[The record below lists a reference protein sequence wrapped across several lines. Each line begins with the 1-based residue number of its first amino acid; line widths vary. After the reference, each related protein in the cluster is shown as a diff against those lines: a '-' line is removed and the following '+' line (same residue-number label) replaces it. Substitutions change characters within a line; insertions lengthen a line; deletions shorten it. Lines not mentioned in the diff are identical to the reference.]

1 MTRSFATYHIGI
13 FDYDA
18 ALRTRRLSAIAAE
31 AAFKSGYSFPNV
43 LYRWDTAENV
53 YDFTEWFGDE
63 VCDVERDQPRVYPFE
78 PDAGLVIADFAGP
91 SRDLSPRG
99 VLRRQIAAMH
109 AMGFA
114 ARAAFECE
122 FTVLD
127 ETAQSLRAKNYE
139 GLNAWAADN
148 RCWSADAAGIY
159 SEFVTGLE
167 ELMTILNIPLYGLGT
182 ELGPGCF
189 EATLTAGEP
198 LRAADDYALFRTF
211 TRAYC
216 RRKGLTASFLAQL
229 GKGFQGLSG
238 HLHLSLIERDTSRPA
253 FPGNRDGMSPV
264 MEHFVGGLL
273 TLLPECAAMCAHT
286 VNAWRRMVPGNWA
299 PRTPSWDF
307 NNYGVAVRIVR
318 DNPETTRI
326 EFRVPAADTNPHLAL
341 ALALG
346 AGLWGIENRVQ
357 LPERAVGDVRSFVP
371 QGLRALPRT
380 LLEAAERLEG
390 SETARKLFGGAFVEH
405 FVMTRKHEDASLR
418 RSVSAEERARY
429 LEAI

>member
-1 MTRSFATYHIGI
+1 
-13 FDYDA
+13 
-18 ALRTRRLSAIAAE
+18 
-31 AAFKSGYSFPNV
+31 
-43 LYRWDTAENV
+43 
-53 YDFTEWFGDE
+53 
-63 VCDVERDQPRVYPFE
+63 
-78 PDAGLVIADFAGP
+78 
-91 SRDLSPRG
+91 
-99 VLRRQIAAMH
+99 
-109 AMGFA
+109 
-114 ARAAFECE
+114 
-122 FTVLD
+122 
-127 ETAQSLRAKNYE
+127 
-139 GLNAWAADN
+139 
-148 RCWSADAAGIY
+148 
-159 SEFVTGLE
+159 
-167 ELMTILNIPLYGLGT
+167 
-182 ELGPGCF
+182 
-189 EATLTAGEP
+189 
-198 LRAADDYALFRTF
+198 
-211 TRAYC
+211 
-216 RRKGLTASFLAQL
+216 
-229 GKGFQGLSG
+229 
-238 HLHLSLIERDTSRPA
+238 
-253 FPGNRDGMSPV
+253 
-264 MEHFVGGLL
+264 
-273 TLLPECAAMCAHT
+273 MCAHT